1 MSVRNNLSL
10 FKKTG
15 SKSRSD
21 IVSIDNHIL
30 SDFELGRHQM
40 ESVSTRHV
48 FLSTGFRKKWSYEIP
63 VLVNYRGFVK
73 TQIRAFVTKK
83 QGYRNEFYRVIVTAI
98 LIYTTS
104 EHQHLNYRDFVKN
117 FTGLS

>member
-1 MSVRNNLSL
+1 MSLYHNNHNKLL
-10 FKKTG
+10 KIK
-15 SKSRSD
+15 
-21 IVSIDNHIL
+21 IVINHE
-30 SDFELGRHQM
+30 FY

-48 FLSTGFRKKWSYEIP
+48 FLSTGFRKEWSYEIP

-73 TQIRAFVTKK
+73 TQIRAFVIKK

-117 FTGLS
+117 FTELS